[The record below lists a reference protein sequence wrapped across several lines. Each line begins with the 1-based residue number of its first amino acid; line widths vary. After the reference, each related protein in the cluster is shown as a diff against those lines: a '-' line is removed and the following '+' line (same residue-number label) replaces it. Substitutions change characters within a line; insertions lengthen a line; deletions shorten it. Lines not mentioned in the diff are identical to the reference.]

1 MSGRYLGVDL
11 GSTTAKAVVTDG
23 SGTIL
28 AASTVQ
34 MGAVSQRGMQRAVD
48 AALADAGVSA
58 DGLDG
63 TDGLDGIVA
72 TGYGRRLVPGA
83 GRTFT
88 EITCHARGTAAMC
101 PGVRLVIDI
110 GGQDSKAI
118 TVDESGLVDDF
129 AMNDRCASGTGR
141 FYEVLARALEC
152 DLDELADLA
161 LRGTRD
167 LEVSSMCATFAETEI
182 ISLLAQGLPASDI
195 ASSVHRAVAA
205 RTLALVAQ
213 VGKRTPVVLTGGVA
227 RNRAAVRF
235 LAEALDL
242 DVQVPERPQITGAYG
257 AALLAMESAGRPA
270 AGQPS
275 SSGDEDMSVPMF
287 PGHAG
292 PGHSVP
298 GHAGE
303 GHSCAGCDGTIS
315 PVVDLGPAIAIRP
328 F

>member
-11 GSTTAKAVVTDG
+11 GSTTAKAVVTDAG
-23 SGTIL
+23 GTIL

-48 AALADAGVSA
+48 AALAEAGIA
-58 DGLDG
+58 IEDLDG
-63 TDGLDGIVA
+63 TVA
-72 TGYGRRLVPGA
+72 TGYGRRLVPGVT
-83 GRTFT
+83 RTYT

-118 TVDESGLVDDF
+118 TVDESGLVEDF

-152 DLDELADLA
+152 DLGELADLA
-161 LRGTRD
+161 LHGGQD

-182 ISLLAQGLPASDI
+182 VSLLAQGLPAADI
-195 ASSVHRAVAA
+195 ASSVHRAIAA

-227 RNRAAVRF
+227 RNRAAVHF
-235 LAEALDL
+235 LAEALGT
-242 DVQVPERPQITGAYG
+242 DVRVPARPQITGAYG
-257 AALLAMESAGRPA
+257 AALLAMESAGRAP
-270 AGQPS
+270 AGQAPGPS
-275 SSGDEDMSVPMF
+275 DADTLVPLF
-287 PGHAG
+287 PRPAG
-292 PGHSVP
+292 PDRT
-298 GHAGE
+298 
-303 GHSCAGCDGTIS
+303 CADCDGTVAS
-315 PVVDLGPAIAIRP
+315 AGVAAKVTLGPTITIGP
-328 F
+328 S

>member
-11 GSTTAKAVVTDG
+11 GSTTAKAVVTDAG
-23 SGTIL
+23 GVIL

-48 AALADAGVSA
+48 AALAEAGMTA
-58 DGLDG
+58 DDLDG
-63 TDGLDGIVA
+63 TVA
-72 TGYGRRLVPGA
+72 TGYGRRLVPGTA
-83 GRTFT
+83 RTYT

-118 TVDESGLVDDF
+118 TVDPDGLVEDF

-152 DLDELADLA
+152 DLGELADLA
-161 LRGTRD
+161 SRGGRD

-182 ISLLAQGLPASDI
+182 VSLLAQGLPPADI
-195 ASSVHRAVAA
+195 ASSVHRAIAA

-235 LAEALDL
+235 LAEALGT
-242 DVQVPERPQITGAYG
+242 DVQVPARPQITGAYG
-257 AALLAMESAGRPA
+257 AALLAMESAGRAPA
-270 AGQPS
+270 GPAPG
-275 SSGDEDMSVPMF
+275 SGDADTSVPMF
-287 PGHAG
+287 PGPAG
-292 PGHSVP
+292 SDR
-298 GHAGE
+298 
-303 GHSCAGCDGTIS
+303 SCAGCDGDLASAGAATK
-315 PVVDLGPAIAIRP
+315 VTLGPTITIGPA
-328 F
+328 

>member
-1 MSGRYLGVDL
+1 MTGRYLGVDL
-11 GSTTAKAVVTDG
+11 GSTTAKAVVTDAG
-23 SGTIL
+23 GAIL

-48 AALADAGVSA
+48 AALAEAGVTA

-63 TDGLDGIVA
+63 TVA
-72 TGYGRRLVPGA
+72 TGYGRRLVPGVA
-83 GRTFT
+83 RTFT

-118 TVDESGLVDDF
+118 TVDESGLVEDF

-152 DLDELADLA
+152 DLGELAELA
-161 LRGTRD
+161 LQGGRD

-182 ISLLAQGLPASDI
+182 ISLLAQGLPAADI

-227 RNRAAVRF
+227 RNRAAVHF
-235 LAEALDL
+235 LAEALNL
-242 DVQVPERPQITGAYG
+242 EVQVPARPQITGAYG
-257 AALLAMESAGRPA
+257 AALLAMESAGRTP
-270 AGQPS
+270 AGQLPGP
-275 SSGDEDMSVPMF
+275 GDADTPVPLF
-287 PGHAG
+287 PGPSG
-292 PGHSVP
+292 SDR
-298 GHAGE
+298 
-303 GHSCAGCDGTIS
+303 SCTDCDGTVASTGIS
-315 PVVDLGPAIAIRP
+315 TMVKLGPTITVGP
-328 F
+328 S